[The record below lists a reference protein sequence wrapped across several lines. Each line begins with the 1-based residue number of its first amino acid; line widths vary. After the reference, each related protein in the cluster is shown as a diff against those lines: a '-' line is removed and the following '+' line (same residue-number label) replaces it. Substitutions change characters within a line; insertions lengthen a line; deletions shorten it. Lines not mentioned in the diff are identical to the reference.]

1 MKNAKKLFAVTTSV
15 ALTVS
20 LAACGATGG
29 STTDSGT
36 SSDSPSLS
44 MTLPIQ
50 NDFTK
55 INNMTESTSSE
66 LGIAQNVMEGL
77 VRYSQDGKE
86 IEPGMA
92 ESWKLAEDQKTLTFT
107 LRDTTWSDGTAVT
120 ASDFVFAW
128 NTVAK
133 PETAASYASFMEY
146 IDGGVGAGTPDYAGP
161 LNVTAIDDKTLEVV
175 LAEPTPFFL
184 SLLTFPTFFPVNE
197 AFYTE
202 VGADKYGTSADTL
215 LANGPFTL
223 SAWDRDQQLVLA
235 KNESYWEAD
244 VVQVPSV
251 TFKVVSDESTRVQL
265 FETGEL
271 TRMGVSGDYYAQYKD
286 NENFYSEADT
296 TIWYLTLNIDNNA
309 SNPLLA
315 NKNFR
320 QALSHAVDRTVVAE
334 QVYKNGSFPANY
346 IITEGLVANDGTDFR
361 EESFAGDFQTE
372 QDAARAVELF
382 ELAKSET
389 GVTDAKVEISFVESP
404 RNTRLMEVLQATL
417 QETLPGLT
425 VELRKLPSASYYDQ
439 LGAGD
444 YQIAWA
450 GWGPDYADPSTML
463 SIFT

>member
-184 SLLTFPTFFPVNE
+184 SLLTF
-197 AFYTE
+197 
-202 VGADKYGTSADTL
+202 
-215 LANGPFTL
+215 
-223 SAWDRDQQLVLA
+223 
-235 KNESYWEAD
+235 
-244 VVQVPSV
+244 
-251 TFKVVSDESTRVQL
+251 
-265 FETGEL
+265 
-271 TRMGVSGDYYAQYKD
+271 
-286 NENFYSEADT
+286 
-296 TIWYLTLNIDNNA
+296 
-309 SNPLLA
+309 
-315 NKNFR
+315 
-320 QALSHAVDRTVVAE
+320 
-334 QVYKNGSFPANY
+334 
-346 IITEGLVANDGTDFR
+346 
-361 EESFAGDFQTE
+361 
-372 QDAARAVELF
+372 
-382 ELAKSET
+382 
-389 GVTDAKVEISFVESP
+389 
-404 RNTRLMEVLQATL
+404 
-417 QETLPGLT
+417 
-425 VELRKLPSASYYDQ
+425 
-439 LGAGD
+439 
-444 YQIAWA
+444 
-450 GWGPDYADPSTML
+450 
-463 SIFT
+463 